1 MALRRDDCRGDES
14 SFLTPKARAA
24 LEQSG
29 NCEGFWFIGEPILS
43 GRAIFITLGIQNL
56 SEPSLAQ

>member
-1 MALRRDDCRGDES
+1 MALRRNDCRGDES
-14 SFLTPKARAA
+14 SLQAFKARVA

-29 NCEGFWFIGEPILS
+29 NRRGFWFIGEPILS
-43 GRAIFITLGIQNL
+43 GCGFFITLGIQNL